1 MYVKKTT
8 ITDWTETLLE
18 VLYST
23 LRKNEDDTAVK
34 AVVADLKEA
43 GFPVAYLEQTVR
55 QEVGSDAAMR
65 LRWLL
70 TGKRGQNAVATST
83 RTSQLQPRTANEGI
97 FSSVMNRL
105 RKRVTPPNGRRPVN

>member
-8 ITDWTETLLE
+8 ITEWTETLLE

-23 LRKNEDDTAVK
+23 LRKNEDDTSVK
-34 AVVADLKEA
+34 AVVSDLKEA

-55 QEVGSDAAMR
+55 QEVGLDAAMR
-65 LRWLL
+65 LRWLI
-70 TGKRGQNAVATST
+70 TGKKRQSVAT
-83 RTSQLQPRTANEGI
+83 TSMRQAQLQPQTANGGI

-105 RKRVTPPNGRRPVN
+105 RKRGAPPSGRRPMN

>member
-43 GFPVAYLEQTVR
+43 GFPVAWSSCPRRTVSR
-55 QEVGSDAAMR
+55 
-65 LRWLL
+65 
-70 TGKRGQNAVATST
+70 TTS
-83 RTSQLQPRTANEGI
+83 I
-97 FSSVMNRL
+97 
-105 RKRVTPPNGRRPVN
+105 PP

>member
-8 ITDWTETLLE
+8 ITEWTETLLE

-23 LRKNEDDTAVK
+23 LRKKEDDTAVK
-34 AVVADLKEA
+34 AVVSDLKEA
-43 GFPVAYLEQTVR
+43 GFPLAYLEQTVR

-70 TGKRGQNAVATST
+70 TGKGGQRAATTST
-83 RTSQLQPRTANEGI
+83 RQAQLQPQTANGGI

-105 RKRVTPPNGRRPVN
+105 RKRVAPPSGRRHLN